1 MIKLILFNLNLF
13 FKAKKN
19 IFEMLFFTFIILI
32 IFIFSF
38 ESEFIN
44 LKQNISGIFWISS
57 LFGSTTTI
65 FQSFSAEINNKV
77 IDKIILSPIS
87 LTKFVFSKIISNFII
102 ILMLQ
107 LFIFPL
113 MIVFFNINI
122 NFSLFWLIIIIF
134 TGNFGYVLISTFFSS
149 LIFNEKNVLFSILIY
164 PLLIPLLISI
174 VKLIQLLL
182 INSIDNDFYFWL
194 NISVGFNL
202 IYLFL
207 IIILSEFAFN

>member
-1 MIKLILFNLNLF
+1 MIKLIIFNLNLF

-87 LTKFVFSKIISNFII
+87 ITKFIFSKIISNFII

-174 VKLIQLLL
+174 VKLVQLLL
-182 INSIDNDFYFWL
+182 INSIDDDFYFWL
-194 NISVGFNL
+194 NISIGFNL

>member
-13 FKAKKN
+13 FKTKKN

>member
-13 FKAKKN
+13 FKTKKN

-65 FQSFSAEINNKV
+65 FQSFSAEINNKI

-87 LTKFVFSKIISNFII
+87 LTKFVFSKIISNFVI
-102 ILMLQ
+102 ILILQ
-107 LFIFPL
+107 LFVFPL

-164 PLLIPLLISI
+164 PLLIPLLIAI
-174 VKLIQLLL
+174 VKLMQLLL
-182 INSIDNDFYFWL
+182 MNTIDDDFYFWL
-194 NISVGFNL
+194 NISIGFNL